1 MMMTKI
7 LAATM
12 GLVGLMLFA
21 APDQLAKPKAM
32 PSTDCAKPSTDCANP
47 LCDCEQCDC
56 GANCDCGTAA
66 DAPVVLLTAWRVEVQ
81 GGRVDDADDDGA
93 EGAGFIDAPAPQV
106 RLPIPIV
113 LPPAQNCPNGQCP
126 IYPEDKGIDIFGTPQ
141 QDPAPAVAASFG
153 LKPGEI
159 LMSVDGRP
167 VGQSCPT
174 CPQAAPASAASPS
187 VTWTNQGN
195 GWLASSTCDGSCG
208 NPDCPAKQRQAE
220 AAAIHS
226 NSAHNGPVR
235 IYGSPR
241 DGQGWW
247 FGKRFGRA
255 LPAWRA
261 RRRGY

>member
-1 MMMTKI
+1 MMPRI

-21 APDQLAKPKAM
+21 APDQNAKPKA
-32 PSTDCAKPSTDCANP
+32 APSTDCANP
-47 LCDCEQCDC
+47 FCDCDRCDC

-66 DAPVVLLTAWRVEVQ
+66 AAPVVLSRAWRVEVQ
-81 GGRVDDADDDGA
+81 GGRVDDADA
-93 EGAGFIDAPAPQV
+93 EGSSFVGAPAPQV

-126 IYPEDKGIDIFGTPQ
+126 IYPDGEGKGIDIFGAKQ
-141 QDPAPAVAASFG
+141 SQ
-153 LKPGEI
+153 
-159 LMSVDGRP
+159 
-167 VGQSCPT
+167 GQSCPT
-174 CPQAAPASAASPS
+174 CPQATPAASASPSVTAASPS

-208 NPDCPAKQRQAE
+208 NPDCPAKQRQA
-220 AAAIHS
+220 AADAIHA
-226 NSAHNGPVR
+226 NSAHSGRVR
-235 IYGSPR
+235 IYGTPR

-247 FGKRFGRA
+247 LGKRLGRA